1 MASMIEIIDQLCEQ
15 NGIKGSKLCDDL
27 GISRSTL
34 TELRKGR
41 AKTLSLKKTQMI
53 ADYFGVS
60 IEYLTGDQETS
71 QKTSELYDKIAKLC
85 ADHGISI
92 GKMCSDLEISRGN
105 LTDLKMGRIRSISS
119 AKLQKIA
126 DYFSVSLDFFSENE
140 KGNTKKA
147 PALTRKDERDIAKT
161 LANLKETLENEEGLM
176 VDGDPMSDEAKES
189 ILAAMELGLQAA
201 KLKNKEK
208 YTPKKYKKD

>member
-161 LANLKETLENEEGLM
+161 LAELKETLENQDGLM
-176 VDGDPMSDEAKES
+176 FDGDPMSDEAKES

>member
-105 LTDLKMGRIRSISS
+105 LTDLKMGRISSISS
-119 AKLQKIA
+119 AQLQKIA

-176 VDGDPMSDEAKES
+176 FDGDPMSDEAKES

>member
-126 DYFSVSLDFFSENE
+126 NYFSVSLDFFSENE

-176 VDGDPMSDEAKES
+176 FDGDPMSDEAKES

>member
-1 MASMIEIIDQLCEQ
+1 M
-15 NGIKGSKLCDDL
+15 N
-27 GISRSTL
+27 
-34 TELRKGR
+34 
-41 AKTLSLKKTQMI
+41 
-53 ADYFGVS
+53 
-60 IEYLTGDQETS
+60 
-71 QKTSELYDKIAKLC
+71 ELYEKISNLC
-85 ADHGISI
+85 TDHGISV
-92 GKMCSDLEISRGN
+92 GKMCSDLKISRGN

-126 DYFSVSLDFFSENE
+126 DYFSVSLDFFSESE
-140 KGNTKKA
+140 KNNIKKA
-147 PALTRKDERDIAKT
+147 PALTKKDERDIAKT

-176 VDGDPMSDEAKES
+176 FDGDPMSDEAKES